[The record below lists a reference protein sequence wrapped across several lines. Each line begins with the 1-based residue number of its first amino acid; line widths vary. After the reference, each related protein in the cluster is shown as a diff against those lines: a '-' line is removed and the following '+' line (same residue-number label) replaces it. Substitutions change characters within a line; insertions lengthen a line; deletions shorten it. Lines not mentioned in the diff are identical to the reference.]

1 MAIGMHLLQWSGI
14 HAILCNISGVLC
26 AFVQYVYTAGVLCRR
41 MDCTLKELSS
51 LVREVNPDLREK
63 GTVLSFATVYPDRRG
78 LFKVKEIGTTV
89 CGRKGNDD
97 IKTLRSQ
104 KFQIGDFMSVAV
116 SRRASRG
123 RPY

>member
-1 MAIGMHLLQWSGI
+1 MHDTLVFCVSPPK
-14 HAILCNISGVLC
+14 C
-26 AFVQYVYTAGVLCRR
+26 ALGCLAPVR

-51 LVREVNPDLREK
+51 LIREVNPDLREK
-63 GTVLSFATVYPDRRG
+63 GTVLSFATVYADRRG
-78 LFKVKEIGTTV
+78 LHKVKEIGTTV

-97 IKTLRSQ
+97 LKTLRSQ